1 MRLYQIFTIL
11 FQNMNNLTT
20 MTYAAK
26 NAAISTNFMMW
37 KFCGKTQFRPGESL
51 PELPSHKWS
60 VDSQKFTKQ
69 TKKSL
74 YVVNPNQQYEKLF
87 SCRITYQEIRK
98 AKYFQKQL
106 PEVFLEISQNSPE
119 HIFSRTPFLQTSYG
133 RVLLYLYIKIIE
145 LLNAWCPLKR
155 DTYLNKPA
163 TFSCRF
169 F

>member
-1 MRLYQIFTIL
+1 MRLYQILMIL

-26 NAAISTNFMMW
+26 NTVISTNFMMC
-37 KFCGKTQFRPGESL
+37 KFCGKAQFRPGESL

-69 TKKSL
+69 TKKFL
-74 YVVNPNQQYEKLF
+74 YEVNHNQQCEKLF
-87 SCRITYQEIRK
+87 SCRITHQEIRK

-106 PEVFLEISQNSPE
+106 PEVLLKISKNSPE
-119 HIFSRTPFLQTSYG
+119 HTFARTPFLQTSYE
-133 RVLLYLYIKIIE
+133 RVLLYLYTKIIE
-145 LLNAWCPLKR
+145 LFNAWCPLKR
-155 DTYLNKPA
+155 TYLNKPA